1 MYQVSLIIDDKLY
14 FPVVQG
20 GLLWSTERKSTP
32 GSIKLSIL
40 RDDSMKIEEGCP
52 IALVEDKLG
61 VFHGFIFTI
70 KESKDDLLEIIAY
83 DQLRYLKNRDTY
95 VYSNWSTGDLLK
107 CIASDFRLKTGFV
120 DNTGIKLKIAE
131 VDTELFDMLNN
142 SIADT
147 ADITKVLYI
156 LYDDY
161 GELCLRKSTDLILN
175 VVIDSTSAEDY
186 TFTRSIDESTYNSI
200 KLAYANKKA
209 GTREIF
215 QVFDSNNIKKWGV
228 LQYYEQVQNNNTAK
242 DKVEKLLSMHNTP
255 KRTLN
260 LKNCFGDSR
269 VRAGFSVLIP
279 LFDAKG
285 EQSFYPMM
293 VESAKHTYNA
303 DAHFMDIKLTGGV
316 INS

>member
-1 MYQVSLIIDDKLY
+1 MYQVSIIIDDKLY

-20 GLLWSTERKSTP
+20 GLVWNTERKSTP
-32 GSIKLSIL
+32 GSIKLSVL
-40 RDDSMKIEEGCP
+40 RDDSMKIEEGYP

-61 VFHGFIFTI
+61 VFHGYIFTI
-70 KESKDDLLEIIAY
+70 KETKDDLLEIIAY

-95 VYSNWSTGDLLK
+95 VYTAWSTGDLLK
-107 CIASDFRLKTGFV
+107 RISTDYRLKLGTV
-120 DNTGIKLKIAE
+120 DDTGIKLKLAE

-147 ADITKVLYI
+147 ADVTKVLYI
-156 LYDDY
+156 LYDNY

-175 VVIDSTSAEDY
+175 IVVDTTSAEDY

-200 KLAYANKKA
+200 KLAYANEKA

-215 QVFDSNNIKKWGV
+215 QVFDSDTIKKWGV
-228 LQYYEQVQNNNTAK
+228 LQYYEQIQNKNTAK

-255 KRTLN
+255 KRTLQ
-260 LKNCFGDSR
+260 LRNCFGDSR
-269 VRAGFSVLIP
+269 VRAGFSVLVP
-279 LFDAKG
+279 MYDVNG
-285 EQSFYPMM
+285 EQKFFPMM
-293 VESAKHTYNA
+293 VESARHTFET
-303 DAHFMDIKLTGGV
+303 DAHFMDLKLTGGV